1 MHGAPCPG
9 ATRPPMTSAPANP
22 PPHGPRHPG
31 DNGPASRRRTFRH
44 IYPLRVLGMGLG
56 GLLVAS
62 VLHQHQTLR
71 DYWVLAV
78 LSFLVWP
85 HLAYLHARHSANPF
99 RAEIYNLLIDSAMV
113 GLWVPLMHFNL
124 LPSVVLAAVT
134 TYDKFSTGI
143 KRLWL
148 HSLPGMFGTG
158 VLVTLLARPELRLES
173 SLTVIVCTL
182 PLIIVH
188 SLAVSVASYR
198 LIRTVA
204 RQNRQLEAMRRT
216 DAQTGLAARSHWQE
230 QASDSLERYHASGEP
245 ACLLMIDI
253 DHFKSINDLHGH
265 TVGDEVIRAVGQVIR
280 DCVRAHDHAGRYGGD
295 EFAVVCGDTRA
306 PEAHAIAERIRDGI
320 AGLRLREL
328 PGLRLTSS
336 IGLAETRR
344 SQLSLRD
351 WINDAD
357 AALYRAKDQ
366 GRNQVAGPS
375 APAQPQPV

>member
-1 MHGAPCPG
+1 MP
-9 ATRPPMTSAPANP
+9 TAPATP
-22 PPHGPRHPG
+22 PQHGPRHHG

-62 VLHQHQTLR
+62 VLHQHQVLR
-71 DYWVLAV
+71 DYWALAL

-85 HLAYLHARHSANPF
+85 HLAYLHARRSADPF
-99 RAEIYNLLIDSAMV
+99 RAEIYNLLIDSALV

-124 LPSVVLAAVT
+124 LPSVVLATVT

-148 HSLPGMFGTG
+148 HSLPGMIGTG
-158 VLVTLLARPELRLES
+158 VLVTLLARPGVQLES

-188 SLAVSVASYR
+188 SMAVSVASYR

-216 DAQTGLAARSHWQE
+216 DTQTGLAARSHWQE
-230 QASDSLERYHASGEP
+230 QASDSLERFHARHEP

-253 DHFKSINDLHGH
+253 DHFKPINDLHGH

-280 DCVRAHDHAGRYGGD
+280 DCVRTHDHAGRYGGD
-295 EFAVVCGDTRA
+295 EFAVVLSETRA
-306 PEAHAIAERIRDGI
+306 EDGHAIAERIRDRI
-320 AGLRLREL
+320 AAVRLREL

-336 IGLAETRR
+336 IGLAETVR
-344 SQLSLRD
+344 SQLNLRD

-357 AALYRAKDQ
+357 TALYRAKHA
-366 GRNQVAGPS
+366 GRNQVAHFGPPPLV
-375 APAQPQPV
+375 APQAT

>member
-1 MHGAPCPG
+1 
-9 ATRPPMTSAPANP
+9 MTSAPANP

-85 HLAYLHARHSANPF
+85 HLAYLHARHSTNPF